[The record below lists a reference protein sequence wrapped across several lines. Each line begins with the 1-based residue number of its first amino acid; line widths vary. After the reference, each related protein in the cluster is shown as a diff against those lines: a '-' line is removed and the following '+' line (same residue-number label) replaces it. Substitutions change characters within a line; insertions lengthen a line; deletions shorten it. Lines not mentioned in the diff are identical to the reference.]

1 MENNGNS
8 GEKSQIGR
16 HGEDLVC
23 RFLMES
29 GHCILE
35 RNFRSGHLEIDI
47 ITLDRNGIHFVE
59 VKTRRAPVSGNV
71 SDGRIPGQGHGNP
84 VYPGSICPS
93 VFMMAD
99 MPARHVSRRGN

>member
-35 RNFRSGHLEIDI
+35 RNFRCGHLEIDI

-59 VKTRRAPVSGNV
+59 VKTRRAPRPAGLRAPAMSRKVSA
-71 SDGRIPGQGHGNP
+71 P
-84 VYPGSICPS
+84 
-93 VFMMAD
+93 
-99 MPARHVSRRGN
+99 